1 MNKYLVVRLKAQ
13 KSEKALGGGLPKL
26 TKPLLEVVGSVGHA
40 RADIGF
46 DSFDSAHT
54 RRVLNSS
61 SSAGIPHLRYGHD
74 EFSLIRLPILPLPSI
89 YLPRAMCPYLTD

>member
-1 MNKYLVVRLKAQ
+1 VNKYLVRLKAQ
-13 KSEKALGGGLPKL
+13 KSEKALGGELPKL
-26 TKPLLEVVGSVGHA
+26 TKPLLEVVGGVGHA

-61 SSAGIPHLRYGHD
+61 SSPGIPHLRYGHD
-74 EFSLIRLPILPLPSI
+74 EFSLIRLPHPAI
-89 YLPRAMCPYLTD
+89 TKKGEDQ